1 MVMKEI
7 REVLEAREQELARV
21 RHEVDSLRLVAPL
34 LAEDGDDVGKKAVT
48 ATAPFD
54 AQADLAATGTDPLFG
69 SIHDSGSFWNAFKW
83 RK

>member
-1 MVMKEI
+1 MKEI

-34 LAEDGDDVGKKAVT
+34 LSEDGDLGKKAAT
-48 ATAPFD
+48 ATASFD
-54 AQADLAATGTDPLFG
+54 AQGDLAATGTDPLFS
-69 SIHDSGSFWNAFKW
+69 SIPDRPGFWNAFKW